1 MAESPETPKPDSKPV
16 YYADYLKLDYLL
28 EAQHP
33 LSQLSD
39 GAPAHDEMLFII
51 IHQAYELWFKQV
63 LHELD
68 SVMTLFAKPAVSE
81 DQMGMAVARLE
92 RIIEIQRLML
102 MQMQVLQTMQPLDFL
117 DFRDQLYPASG
128 FQSLQFRILENRLG
142 LKPDQR
148 VPYHQGRYDASL
160 DDRHRAILQK
170 AENEPSLLELVEKWL
185 ERTPFLTFGS
195 FDFWDSYR
203 QAVET
208 LFDGD
213 AERIS
218 SNPLLGAEDIQSH
231 LDRLAATRST
241 FATLFSEVQY
251 QELQAQG
258 GRRLSYKAT
267 KAALLI
273 LLYRERPILHLP
285 YRLINAL
292 STVDELLTTWRYRHA
307 LNVQRMIGVKVG
319 TGGSMGYEYLL
330 HTMAKHRIFGDFNQ
344 LSTFLIPRS
353 ALPELP
359 DEVERQFGFYY
370 QGEQA

>member
-1 MAESPETPKPDSKPV
+1 MAETSPKNEPV

-68 SVMTLFAKPAVSE
+68 SVMTLFSKPAVSE

-128 FQSLQFRILENRLG
+128 FQSFQFRILENRLG
-142 LKPDQR
+142 LKPEQR

-160 DDRHRAILQK
+160 DQRHREILQK
-170 AENEPSLLELVEKWL
+170 AENAPSLLELVEKWL
-185 ERTPFLTFGS
+185 ERTPFLTFGT

-208 LFDGD
+208 LFDSD

-218 SNPLLGAEDIQSH
+218 SNPLLGPEDIQSH

-241 FATLFSEVQY
+241 FATLFSEEQY
-251 QELQAQG
+251 HELQAQG
-258 GRRLSYKAT
+258 SRRLSYKAT

-285 YRLINAL
+285 YRLLNAL

-330 HTMAKHRIFGDFNQ
+330 NTMAKHRIFGDFNQ

-359 DEVERQFGFYY
+359 AEVERQLGFYY

>member
-33 LSQLSD
+33 LSQLAD

-68 SVMTLFAKPAVSE
+68 SVMTLFAKPTVSE

-142 LKPDQR
+142 LKPNQR

-160 DDRHRAILQK
+160 DDRHRAILQS
-170 AENEPSLLELVEKWL
+170 ENEPSLLELVEKWL

-218 SNPLLGAEDIQSH
+218 SNPLLGPKIFSPTWIVWPQPA
-231 LDRLAATRST
+231 RLLPPCFRRSIPRT
-241 FATLFSEVQY
+241 SGP
-251 QELQAQG
+251 G

-285 YRLINAL
+285 YRF
-292 STVDELLTTWRYRHA
+292 DQRPQYR
-307 LNVQRMIGVKVG
+307 R
-319 TGGSMGYEYLL
+319 
-330 HTMAKHRIFGDFNQ
+330 
-344 LSTFLIPRS
+344 
-353 ALPELP
+353 
-359 DEVERQFGFYY
+359 
-370 QGEQA
+370 